1 VTAATT
7 TNQPLAASHPA
18 GWVSSPAWDL
28 FWMFSAVW
36 GAALF
41 FGGSLLAETAALAA
55 LFFAG
60 NRILSSYHAWSTT
73 YMVMASPLLEE
84 ERLRQPRKYLYTPLS
99 IAALAFALGMTVAY
113 AQRFPENGRFDAS
126 LWPFALYI
134 GVFWVGH
141 FWHFGRQDF
150 GVLSIYRGRAG
161 QTRALDR
168 RVDQWLTMA
177 MMYVIQPIVYL
188 DAVRTTAFAEIVH
201 TLIPVA
207 PDVLRVSA
215 DVAIACASVLCA
227 GVLGFELVKPN
238 RSIPKLLYTVVIW
251 SHPVLLYFAVRNGQ
265 QVLGGVYMIAY
276 LWSHWLI
283 AIGLV
288 AHINVGYLRQQRGYG
303 MAGAVLRHV
312 LTLGAIVAVVVL
324 LMISESRYVLF
335 DTANFEYKQLLATI
349 PDAERSLI
357 GFVMGLFLAEQLVHY
372 YCDRCLFRMREPGIR
387 KTVGALL

>member
-1 VTAATT
+1 MSTARADPTAARGT
-7 TNQPLAASHPA
+7 A

-36 GAALF
+36 GAMLF
-41 FGGSLLAETAALAA
+41 FGGSLLAETAAVSAV
-55 LFFAG
+55 FFAG
-60 NRILSSYHAWSTT
+60 NRIISSYHAWSTS
-73 YMVMASPLLEE
+73 YMVLASPLLEE
-84 ERLRQPRKYLYTPLS
+84 ERWRRRGKFLATPLL
-99 IAALAFALGMTVAY
+99 IASFAFALGMSVAY
-113 AQRFPENGRFDAS
+113 TQRFPADGRFDAS

-134 GVFWVGH
+134 GLFWVGH

-161 QTRALDR
+161 QTRELDR
-168 RVDQWLTMA
+168 RVDQWLSIA

-207 PDVLRVSA
+207 PDLLRESA
-215 DVAIACASVLCA
+215 DVAIACAFLLCIGA
-227 GVLGFELVKPN
+227 CGFELAKPN
-238 RSIPKLLYTVVIW
+238 RSLPKLLYTVVML
-251 SHPVLLYFAVRNGQ
+251 SHPVLLYFAVRNQ
-265 QVLGGVYMIAY
+265 QFVLAGVYVIAY

-288 AHINVGYLRQQRGYG
+288 AHINVGYFRKQRGYG
-303 MAGAVLRHV
+303 LAAAVLRHIF
-312 LTLGAIVAVVVL
+312 TLGAIVVVVL
-324 LMISESRYVLF
+324 FFMIAYAQYGLF
-335 DTANFEYKQLLATI
+335 DIGNFGYKKLLAEI

-372 YCDRCLFRMREPGIR
+372 YCDRCLFRMRDPGIR